1 MNENRVKAAKARWA
15 KVDPEVRKKHATH
28 AVTCYWSNKTP
39 EEKRERAMKMVLGR
53 KLKANKKIQNESKI

>member
-15 KVDPEVRKKHATH
+15 RVDPEVRSEHARH
-28 AVTCYWSNKTP
+28 AVVSYWSSKSP